1 MDIQSIVNQ
10 KDAHI
15 IDVRELSEFN
25 NGHIETALHM
35 PLSTF
40 RDYIDQIKEMNGPK
54 VFYCRSGNR
63 SGQAV
68 KFLSGLGVTDIYN
81 GGSLTLMSSYM
92 APYYSN

>member
-10 KDAHI
+10 KDVHI

-25 NGHIETALHM
+25 DGHIEVALHM
-35 PLSTF
+35 PLSSF
-40 RDYIDQIKEMNGPK
+40 RDFIDQIREMKGPK

-68 KFLSGLGVTDIYN
+68 KFLSEIGITGVYN
-81 GGSLTLMSSYM
+81 GGSLMLMSSFM
-92 APYYSN
+92 IPDYSN